1 MKVKELIEKLQKYD
15 PNKEVTW
22 LIGSLPAIGYYSLN
36 EDMIIEVDDEVRL
49 G

>member
-1 MKVKELIEKLQKYD
+1 MKVKELIEKLQKCD
-15 PNKEVTW
+15 QNKEVTW

-36 EDMIIEVDDEVRL
+36 EGAIIEVNNEVRL